1 MTELGQKLTEAREA
15 KGLSIDQLHEITKIQ
30 KRHLVAIEEGNYNVL
45 PGTFYARAFIKQY
58 ADAVGLNGE
67 ELLVEYQSTIPQSEK
82 HDVPQVSTGQKTQE
96 TMQKSSS
103 WPIAD
108 HMPKILIAL
117 LVIAFGVVVWF
128 VIQALTGK
136 DDRQVPNAQSEK
148 IEVQKA
154 KNSPLDTK
162 KDEEKAEEPKKE
174 EPKKEEPK
182 KEEPKKE
189 EPKKEEPKKEE
200 PKKEE
205 PKKEEPKKEEPKKE
219 EQKGQPAGEN
229 EIKLVGTDKIT
240 STLEIHNNKALELE
254 ITTKDASY
262 IGIKNEAGNDIFSG
276 TLQAG
281 QTQKYDLSTAKEVNL
296 NIGSAPN
303 VEFKLNGQ
311 VVTFPLNPEEN
322 YHQKF
327 LIKNQ
332 GIGQPAQ

>member
-30 KRHLVAIEEGNYNVL
+30 KRHLVAIDEGNYDVL
-45 PGTFYARAFIKQY
+45 PGAFYARAFIKQY

-82 HDVPQVSTGQKTQE
+82 REVPQVSTGQKTQE

-136 DDRQVPNAQSEK
+136 DDRQVPNAQGEK

-154 KNSPLDTK
+154 KDSPLDTK
-162 KDEEKAEEPKKE
+162 KDEAKAEEPKKE

-182 KEEPKKE
+182 KEE
-189 EPKKEEPKKEE
+189 
-200 PKKEE
+200 
-205 PKKEEPKKEEPKKE
+205 
-219 EQKGQPAGEN
+219 QPAQPTGQQ
-229 EIKLVGTDKIT
+229 EIKVVGTTGKV
-240 STLEIHNNKALELE
+240 STLEIHNNKTLELE
-254 ITTKDASY
+254 ISGKGASY
-262 IGIKNEAGNDIFSG
+262 VDVKDDAGNEILNTTVQG
-276 TLQAG
+276 G
-281 QTQKYDLSTAKEVNL
+281 QIEKRDLSTVKEVRL
-296 NIGSAPN
+296 NIGNAPN
-303 VEFKLNGQ
+303 VEVKLNGQ
-311 VVTFPLNPEEN
+311 VVAFPLDPEKEL
-322 YHQKF
+322 HQR
-327 LIKNQ
+327 LVIKNQ
-332 GIGQPAQ
+332 GIGQAAQ

>member
-30 KRHLVAIEEGNYNVL
+30 KRHLVAIEEGNYDVL
-45 PGTFYARAFIKQY
+45 PGAFYARAFIKQY

-82 HDVPQVSTGQKTQE
+82 REVPQVSTGQKTQE

-162 KDEEKAEEPKKE
+162 KDEAKA
-174 EPKKEEPK
+174 
-182 KEEPKKE
+182 
-189 EPKKEEPKKEE
+189 
-200 PKKEE
+200 EE

-219 EQKGQPAGEN
+219 EQKGQPASEN

-332 GIGQPAQ
+332 GIGQAAQ

>member
-189 EPKKEEPKKEE
+189 EPKKEEPKK
-200 PKKEE
+200 
-205 PKKEEPKKEEPKKE
+205 
-219 EQKGQPAGEN
+219 
-229 EIKLVGTDKIT
+229 
-240 STLEIHNNKALELE
+240 
-254 ITTKDASY
+254 
-262 IGIKNEAGNDIFSG
+262 
-276 TLQAG
+276 
-281 QTQKYDLSTAKEVNL
+281 
-296 NIGSAPN
+296 
-303 VEFKLNGQ
+303 
-311 VVTFPLNPEEN
+311 
-322 YHQKF
+322 
-327 LIKNQ
+327 
-332 GIGQPAQ
+332 